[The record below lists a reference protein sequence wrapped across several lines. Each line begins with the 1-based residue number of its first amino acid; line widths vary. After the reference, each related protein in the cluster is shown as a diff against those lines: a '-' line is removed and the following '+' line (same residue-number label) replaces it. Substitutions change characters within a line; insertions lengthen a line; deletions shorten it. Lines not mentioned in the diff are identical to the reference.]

1 MITKDWLTMATR
13 YVREFGFKETL
24 TDSEALEELNF
35 MIEKLLPAIEREEGI
50 ISAQLFSGAG
60 GIRSQIRLFVD
71 MKDAAGYERLLFNP
85 EIREHLKRL
94 YSSWDLKEATQN
106 FLREITGAMVAAHSD
121 DTVNLS

>member
-1 MITKDWLTMATR
+1 MVTR

-35 MIEKLLPAIEREEGI
+35 MIEKLLPSIKRGDGI

-71 MKDAAGYERLLFNP
+71 MENAACYEKLIFNP
-85 EIREHLKRL
+85 EIRELLKRL
-94 YSSWDLKEATQN
+94 YSSWHLKDATQD
-106 FLREITGAMVAAHSD
+106 FLREITSEMVVAHSS
-121 DTVNLS
+121 DTTNP

>member
-1 MITKDWLTMATR
+1 MITKDWLTVATR
-13 YVREFGFKETL
+13 YIREFGFKDTL
-24 TDSEALEELNF
+24 TDSEALKELNF
-35 MIEKLLPAIEREEGI
+35 MIEKLLPAIERGDGI
-50 ISAQLFSGAG
+50 ISARLFSGAG

-94 YSSWDLKEATQN
+94 YSSWDLKEATQD
-106 FLREITGAMVAAHSD
+106 FLREITSEMVATHSD